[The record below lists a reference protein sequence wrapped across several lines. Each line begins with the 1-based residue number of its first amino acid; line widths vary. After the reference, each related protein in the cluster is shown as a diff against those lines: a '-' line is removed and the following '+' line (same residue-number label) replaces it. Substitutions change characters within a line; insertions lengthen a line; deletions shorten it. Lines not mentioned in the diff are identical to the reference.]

1 MWKNKE
7 TKTIKLR
14 FRFVKLF
21 SILLT
26 NSPSQISVGSTHSR
40 IISFSTWDHVETI
53 WELSVVLLNS
63 SHILFKLNL
72 VAWTAISWHSHC
84 MYEEPYKVKFD
95 ICLMKLFP
103 FWEDPENTFYTCL
116 MILKDTLL
124 GANLRSCVLV
134 TNPYCELHV
143 ECFWSFYKIL
153 AHTPFSLPTIFVPI
167 S

>member
-1 MWKNKE
+1 M
-7 TKTIKLR
+7 
-14 FRFVKLF
+14 
-21 SILLT
+21 
-26 NSPSQISVGSTHSR
+26 QIQDHF
-40 IISFSTWDHVETI
+40 IFHPFASFGRA
-53 WELSVVLLNS
+53 SVVLLNS